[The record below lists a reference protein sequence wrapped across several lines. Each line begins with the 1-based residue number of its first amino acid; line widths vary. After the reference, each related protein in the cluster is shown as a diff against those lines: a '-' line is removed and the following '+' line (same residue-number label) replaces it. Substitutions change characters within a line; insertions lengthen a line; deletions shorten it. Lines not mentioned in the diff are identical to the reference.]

1 MSYAVRAPAAAPA
14 RAVFAVRPRQLRRLP
29 AAAPVR
35 RRALAC
41 RASAETGAEVADLLE
56 GSSIF
61 LVGMMGTGKSSVG
74 KKLAASLGY
83 NFFDTCVSPSPSPSP
98 VPRSP
103 IRPIRPAASPT
114 HVPDSPRPR
123 VPIPAATRSSSR

>member
-14 RAVFAVRPRQLRRLP
+14 RAVLAVRPRQLRRLP

-83 NFFDTCVSPSPSPSP
+83 NFFDTCVSPSPSP

-114 HVPDSPRPR
+114 QVPDSPRPR
-123 VPIPAATRSSSR
+123 VPIPAATISSSR

>member
-14 RAVFAVRPRQLRRLP
+14 RAVLAVRPGQLRRLP

-41 RASAETGAEVADLLE
+41 RASAETAAEVADLLE
-56 GSSIF
+56 GSSVF

-103 IRPIRPAASPT
+103 IRPIHPAASPT
-114 HVPDSPRPR
+114 HLSRSP
-123 VPIPAATRSSSR
+123 TLQ